1 MQIDG
6 LLIGFQVV
14 LGSGKVVQA
23 NNVTNPDLFTAL
35 KGSQNNLGI
44 ITKLDLV
51 AFEQSDLWGGTATYS
66 TKTIPAQLKA
76 FVDFTKNIVND
87 PFGSLIFVW
96 IYTPATKEILIE
108 NLYEYTANLSG
119 PVTSYPPP
127 FKGFA
132 PDSPIGPPIT
142 NTLRVTNLSSLTG
155 ELNSP
160 VELRQVKRFSSW
172 KYLLT
177 TAAIYMGH

>member
-1 MQIDG
+1 M
-6 LLIGFQVV
+6 
-14 LGSGKVVQA
+14 
-23 NNVTNPDLFTAL
+23 TNSDLFTAL

-44 ITKLDLV
+44 ITKIDIV
-51 AFEQSDLWGGTATYS
+51 AFEQTDLWGGTATYS

-96 IYTPATKEILIE
+96 IYDPATKSILIE
-108 NLYEYTANLSG
+108 NLYEYTANISG
-119 PVTSYPPP
+119 PVTTYPPP

-132 PDSPIGPPIT
+132 PDSPIGPPIQ

-155 ELNSP
+155 ELDSP
-160 VELRQVKRFSSW
+160 ANLKGVLLITLWEF
-172 KYLLT
+172 LLT
-177 TAAIYMGH
+177 EKQQSVCVFDTY

>member
-1 MQIDG
+1 MKPIMSSPFDP
-6 LLIGFQVV
+6 LLMIVKVV
-14 LGSGKVVQA
+14 LGNGDVVQA
-23 NNVTNPDLFTAL
+23 NNATNADLFTAL

-44 ITKLDLV
+44 ITKMDMV
-51 AFEQSDLWGGTATYS
+51 AFEQTDLWGGTASYS
-66 TKTIPAQLKA
+66 TKTFPAQLKA

-96 IYTPATKEILIE
+96 VYSPQTKSIAIT

-119 PVTSYPPP
+119 PVTAYPPP

-132 PDSPIGPPIT
+132 PDSPVGPPIAD
-142 NTLRVTNLSSLTG
+142 TLRVTNLSSLTA

-160 VELRQVKRFSSW
+160 ANLR
-172 KYLLT
+172 
-177 TAAIYMGH
+177 

>member
-1 MQIDG
+1 M
-6 LLIGFQVV
+6 LIASKVV

-35 KGSQNNLGI
+35 KGGSNNLGI
-44 ITKLDLV
+44 VTKLDIV
-51 AFEQSDLWGGTATYS
+51 AFEQGDLWGGTAQYEK
-66 TKTIPAQLKA
+66 KTIPAQLKA
-76 FVDFTKNIVND
+76 FYDFTENLVKD
-87 PFGSLIFVW
+87 PYGSLIFVW
-96 IYTPATKEILIE
+96 LYFPATESLVIE

-132 PDSPIGPPIT
+132 PDSPVGPPIS

-155 ELNSP
+155 ELNSAAN
-160 VELRQVKRFSSW
+160 LR
-172 KYLLT
+172 
-177 TAAIYMGH
+177 